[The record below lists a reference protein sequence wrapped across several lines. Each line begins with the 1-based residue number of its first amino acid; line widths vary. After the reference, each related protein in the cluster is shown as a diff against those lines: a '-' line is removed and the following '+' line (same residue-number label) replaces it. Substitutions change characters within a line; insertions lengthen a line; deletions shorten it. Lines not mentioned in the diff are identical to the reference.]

1 MMHCM
6 RLLLALLLAGTVCP
20 GFAADTPS
28 EELKAV
34 RGRIEQLEKEIAQKE
49 QARQKAAKAVKSSDQ
64 EIVGARRKL
73 KELQGKLKT
82 LQSQMEELER
92 QRASLN
98 DTLAQQR
105 ALLAALVHQQYLRGA
120 PESLQLVFTG
130 KDASDVSRN
139 LHYLS
144 YVSKSRGKV
153 IGDLRE
159 SLAQLDDL
167 AVQTQTKSKE
177 LEALHSE
184 TEKER
189 KRLEKERH
197 AREGLLNQVA
207 TDLQKRKDAV
217 ETLKKDEQRLASLV
231 AHLARELARKSKH
244 KKKLNLKTPEPTG
257 DVAFGSLK
265 GKLRLPVIGELTNRF
280 GSPRS
285 DTGLSWKG
293 LVIATQSAEPVK
305 AIAAGEVAYAG
316 ALRGFGKL
324 LILDH
329 GEGFMSLYGYNQSLN
344 RKVGDKVNGGDTIAI
359 AGSRDASG
367 DSGLYFEL
375 RVQGKP
381 VDPMKWMAR

>member
-1 MMHCM
+1 MMLGM
-6 RLLLALLLAGTVCP
+6 RWLLALVLAGIVCT

-34 RGRIEQLEKEIAQKE
+34 RGRIELLEKEIAQKE
-49 QARQKAAKAVKSSDQ
+49 QTRQKAAKAVKSSDQ

-82 LQSQMEELER
+82 IQSQLEELEQ

-98 DTLAQQR
+98 ATLHEQR
-105 ALLAALVHQQYLRGA
+105 TLLAALVHQQYLRGT
-120 PESLQLVFTG
+120 PESLQLALTG
-130 KDASDVSRN
+130 RNASEVSRN

-159 SLAQLDDL
+159 SLAQMDNL
-167 AVQTQTKSKE
+167 AIQTQAKSKE
-177 LEALHSE
+177 LEALHDE

-189 KRLEKERH
+189 QRLEKERH
-197 AREGLLNQVA
+197 AREDLLNQVA
-207 TDLQKRKDAV
+207 SDIQKRKEAV
-217 ETLKKDEQRLASLV
+217 ESLKKNEQRLASLV
-231 AHLARELARKSKH
+231 AHIARELARKSKH
-244 KKKLNLKTPEPTG
+244 KKKINLKTPEPAG
-257 DVAFGSLK
+257 DVAFAKLK

-329 GEGFMSLYGYNQSLN
+329 GEGFMSLYGYNQLLN
-344 RKVGDKVNGGDTIAI
+344 PKVGDKVNGGDTIAI